1 MDNMHDLFQLQRGHV
16 TSAPTFAQR
25 KQHLQDLWS
34 SILNHEEAL
43 IEALHDDLGKPRV
56 EVHLHEIYP
65 IKTEIKHALK
75 HLRGWMAPRPTSTP
89 LALLGTRSFIHVE
102 PKGQVLIIS
111 PWNFPVM
118 LTLRPLV
125 SALAAGNRV
134 MVKPSEH
141 TPQTAKVLQ
150 HIVEEALPASTA
162 AVILG
167 GPDVSARLT
176 TLPFQHICFTG
187 GTHIGKMVMRAAA
200 DHLASLTLELGG
212 KSPAIVDKTAHVGD
226 ASKRLAWGKCL
237 NNGQVCIAPDYLVV
251 DDVVADDFIEQL
263 SKRMSAMYGGED
275 GQQEMMSQDRSK
287 MVNDH
292 HFQRVVGLIED
303 AIEQGA
309 KCVHGGT
316 WNAEERRIAPTLL
329 DGCTPDMKVMKEE
342 IFGPVLPILRYKS
355 REERDALLAHHP
367 HPLAL
372 YIFSHDAQTIDE
384 LMQSTRAGTTGI
396 NEVIVQ
402 VAQPELPF
410 GGIQNSG
417 MGRTGGRSGFRQF
430 SNERSVVAQRSR
442 FNILPMTFPPFH
454 GRSLWLVRTVQKWL

>member
-1 MDNMHDLFQLQRGHV
+1 MDNINALFQLHRDHV
-16 TSAPTFAQR
+16 ASAPTLAQR
-25 KQHLQDLWS
+25 KEHLRALWS

-43 IEALHDDLGKPRV
+43 IDALHDDLGKPRV

-65 IKTEIKHALK
+65 IKTEIKFALK
-75 HLRGWMAPRPTSTP
+75 HLRGWMAPRATSTP
-89 LALLGTRSFIHVE
+89 LAMIGTRSFIHAE
-102 PKGQVLIIS
+102 PKGQVLVIS

-134 MVKPSEH
+134 VVKPSEH
-141 TPQTAKVLQ
+141 TPQTAQVLQ
-150 HIVEEALPASTA
+150 RIVKDALPESTA
-162 AVILG
+162 AVVLG
-167 GPDVSARLT
+167 GPEVSAKLT

-187 GTHIGKMVMRAAA
+187 GTQIGKLVMRAAA
-200 DHLASLTLELGG
+200 DNLASLTLELGG

-226 ASKRLAWGKCL
+226 ASRRLAWGKCL

-251 DDVVADDFIEQL
+251 DDAVADDLIQQL
-263 SKRMSAMYGGED
+263 SKRISAMYGGTD
-275 GQQEMMSQDRSK
+275 GQHEMMSPHRSK

-303 AIEQGA
+303 AINQGA
-309 KCVHGGT
+309 TCVHGGT
-316 WNAEERRIAPTLL
+316 WDAEERRIAPTLL
-329 DGCTPDMKVMKEE
+329 DGCRPDMKVMQEE

-372 YIFSHDAQTIDE
+372 YIFSQDSQNIDE
-384 LMQSTRAGTTGI
+384 LMRSTRAGTTGI

-417 MGRTGGRSGFRQF
+417 MGRTGGLSGFRQF

-442 FNILPMTFPPFH
+442 FNILPLTFPPFNR
-454 GRSLWLVRTVQKWL
+454 RSLWLVRTVQKWL